1 MIGIYKITNN
11 ITNQSYIGQSKD
23 IDQRFKEH
31 CNHKN
36 TVVGA
41 DINLYGVENFS
52 FEILEICAP
61 EKLDEREVYYI
72 EKYNTYNTGY
82 NKSIGGSSLPG
93 EFNPNAKLT
102 SEEVYYI
109 RECYAN
115 HLRKR
120 EVYELF
126 KDKISWLYFSNLWEG
141 QSWKHVHY
149 DVYIEENKEYYSRD
163 TCIGQQ
169 SEKAAFTNLEV
180 FEMRKRYINETAEQ
194 IYESVKDRCSLQ
206 TLKMILWG
214 RHYSQIIVYDKRNE
228 KWIRK

>member
-102 SEEVYYI
+102 S
-109 RECYAN
+109 
-115 HLRKR
+115 
-120 EVYELF
+120 
-126 KDKISWLYFSNLWEG
+126 
-141 QSWKHVHY
+141 
-149 DVYIEENKEYYSRD
+149 
-163 TCIGQQ
+163 
-169 SEKAAFTNLEV
+169 
-180 FEMRKRYINETAEQ
+180 
-194 IYESVKDRCSLQ
+194 
-206 TLKMILWG
+206 
-214 RHYSQIIVYDKRNE
+214 
-228 KWIRK
+228 